1 MLLRKQNPSDL
12 FTIKLLL
19 GLFNNKIPIY
29 YSRKNRSKDD
39 ENEILKILFPSVE
52 IKLIY
57 LVILHS
63 YDSDSEFHFS

>member
-19 GLFNNKIPIY
+19 GLFNNIISIY

-57 LVILHS
+57 LVILNS